1 MELNLFRKRIASL
14 EHLSYILRPH
24 CRLCSSACPQRSRKM
39 NSSRPFVCAP
49 LQILPG
55 YVSSW
60 WLYQLWRWISVRHSE
75 YQELMYFGIA
85 TGYSI
90 VSSSR
95 FSCISWSSVTG
106 YTNTGRRRAMKNNI
120 RVERARLRISQQE
133 LADAI
138 GVTRQTIY
146 AIENDKFIP
155 STELALRMSAYFGKT
170 VNDLFSL

>member
-1 MELNLFRKRIASL
+1 
-14 EHLSYILRPH
+14 
-24 CRLCSSACPQRSRKM
+24 
-39 NSSRPFVCAP
+39 
-49 LQILPG
+49 
-55 YVSSW
+55 
-60 WLYQLWRWISVRHSE
+60 
-75 YQELMYFGIA
+75 
-85 TGYSI
+85 
-90 VSSSR
+90 
-95 FSCISWSSVTG
+95 
-106 YTNTGRRRAMKNNI
+106 MKNNI